1 MITAGLRK
9 SYYNRRVYKLVY
21 MFQYKFRVRDNFNLT
36 LDWFSKR

>member
-21 MFQYKFRVRDNFNLT
+21 MFQYVRVRDNFNLT